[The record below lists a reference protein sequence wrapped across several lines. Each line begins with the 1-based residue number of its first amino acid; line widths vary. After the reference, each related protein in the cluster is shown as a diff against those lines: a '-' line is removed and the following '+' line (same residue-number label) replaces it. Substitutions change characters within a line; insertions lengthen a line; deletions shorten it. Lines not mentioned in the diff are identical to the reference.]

1 MELQQLRTKV
11 EYEHVYD
18 DYLAFIKAAV
28 GGVTKK
34 CSNLGQSSEGGP
46 AMKKSTMRCF
56 PHTKVELELPLKLTF
71 KIVFIIHLYLCI

>member
-34 CSNLGQSSEGGP
+34 CSNLGQSSE
-46 AMKKSTMRCF
+46 
-56 PHTKVELELPLKLTF
+56 
-71 KIVFIIHLYLCI
+71 